1 MKKSSLFF
9 TLIFALLLGILV
21 SPGLAQAPPI
31 REQLVYSLNVFDGKT
46 YTSGFAPRG
55 EDAIYIIAD
64 KNNVITARI
73 TLVYFWPITARY
85 IAGFKT
91 LNEEVEGTL
100 ELLRDGKVIA
110 SLEKEDNVVFYPEGY
125 FAENSEMYLHE
136 EAHAFF
142 QKYEDATKDY
152 YARIEEYYEKT
163 GEYREAFEKFLESI
177 GERREAGEELN
188 RVQLEAQMPKQPSP
202 PEGVRFYSTPVAK
215 DYILNLPEGTYQIRL
230 RARDGTIVQDS
241 QKNLVA
247 FARRRGG
254 TIGYEITPGNRWTM
268 KENSNDPSKTI
279 YASGKN
285 TLYLRPFLQDEYND
299 LYYKKLLDP
308 QNVGTSERWIWVH
321 TTPIKNALLNLLSKG
336 KLLEKIERAPYY
348 VKQIPGPELGYEIL
362 EYKEEESLEGRSP
375 TFEGH
380 KLEVSSVSGKGNY
393 NFHLEK
399 NEGEVM
405 EGSERKIL
413 FVRKEDTNLLHVI
426 SIFPLIVG
434 VVVFIQRK
442 TRTS

>member
-9 TLIFALLLGILV
+9 TLILALLLGVLA
-21 SPGLAQAPPI
+21 SPSLAQAPPI

-46 YTSGFAPRG
+46 YTSGFCPRG
-55 EDAIYIIAD
+55 EDTIYIIANE
-64 KNNVITARI
+64 NNAITARI

-85 IAGFKT
+85 VAGFKT

-125 FAENSEMYLHE
+125 FAENSQMYLGE

-142 QKYEDATKDY
+142 QKYEDATKEY
-152 YARIEEYYEKT
+152 YARIDEYYEKT
-163 GEYREAFEKFLESI
+163 REYREAFEEFLESLSK
-177 GERREAGEELN
+177 RREAGEELS
-188 RVQLEAQMPKQPSP
+188 RTQVEAEMPKQPSP
-202 PEGVRFYSTPVAK
+202 PEGVRFYTTPVSK
-215 DYILNLPEGTYQIRL
+215 QYILDLPEGTYQIRL
-230 RARDGTIVQDS
+230 RARDGTIAQDS

-247 FARRRGG
+247 FVRRRGG

-268 KENSNDPSKTI
+268 KESSNDPSKTI

-299 LYYKKLLDP
+299 LCYKKLLDP

-321 TTPIKNALLNLLSKG
+321 TTPIKNVLLDLLSKG
-336 KLLEKIERAPYY
+336 KLLERIERAPYY

-362 EYKEEESLEGRSP
+362 EYNEEEFPERGPS
-375 TFEGH
+375 FEGH

-393 NFHLEK
+393 DFLLEK
-399 NEGEVM
+399 GEGEVM
-405 EGSERKIL
+405 VGSGREIL
-413 FVRKEDTNLLHVI
+413 FVRKENTNLLHII

-434 VVVFIQRK
+434 LVVFVQRK
-442 TRTS
+442 RRTS

>member
-9 TLIFALLLGILV
+9 TLILALLLGILA
-21 SPGLAQAPPI
+21 SPSLAQAPPI

-46 YTSGFAPRG
+46 YTSGFCPRG
-55 EDAIYIIAD
+55 EDTIYIIANE
-64 KNNVITARI
+64 NNAITARI

-85 IAGFKT
+85 MAGFKT

-100 ELLRDGKVIA
+100 ELLRDGKVIR

-125 FAENSEMYLHE
+125 FAEDSKMYLHE
-136 EAHAFF
+136 EAHAFL
-142 QKYEDATKDY
+142 QKYEDATKEY
-152 YARIEEYYEKT
+152 YARIDEYYEKT
-163 GEYREAFEKFLESI
+163 REYREAFEEFLENI
-177 GERREAGEELN
+177 GERRKAGEELS
-188 RVQLEAQMPKQPSP
+188 RTQVEAQMPKQPSP
-202 PEGVRFYSTPVAK
+202 PEGVRFYTTPVSK
-215 DYILNLPEGTYQIRL
+215 QYILDLPQGTYQIRL
-230 RARDGTIVQDS
+230 RARDGTIAQDS

-247 FARRRGG
+247 FVHRRGG

-268 KENSNDPSKTI
+268 KENSNDPSRTI
-279 YASGKN
+279 YASGRN

-321 TTPIKNALLNLLSKG
+321 TTPIKNALLDLLSKG
-336 KLLEKIERAPYY
+336 KLLERIERTPYY

-362 EYKEEESLEGRSP
+362 EYKEEEFPERSP
-375 TFEGH
+375 SFEGH
-380 KLEVSSVSGKGNY
+380 KLEVSSVSGRGKY
-393 NFHLEK
+393 DFRLEK
-399 NEGEVM
+399 GEGEVM
-405 EGSERKIL
+405 EGSERQIL
-413 FVRKEDTNLLHVI
+413 FVRKEDTNLLHII

-442 TRTS
+442 RRAS